1 VQPRPQSSETD
12 SGRSPELLGEPL
24 GDDDV
29 AIGEPLGVVEL
40 GPHWAKVG
48 RALGEALGDEL
59 GLAPA
64 RHWEEHWARS

>member
-48 RALGEALGDEL
+48 ER
-59 GLAPA
+59 
-64 RHWEEHWARS
+64 WVKRSGMSWD